1 MLGFMPGIAEQGGPQ
16 GSLAVCFHRDE
27 LEPELMEQCAVD
39 HVETMLVFQIRHLF
53 WLGKKS
59 VLARV

>member
-39 HVETMLVFQIRHLF
+39 HVETMLVFQITDICFHGSEKKNLF
-53 WLGKKS
+53 
-59 VLARV
+59 